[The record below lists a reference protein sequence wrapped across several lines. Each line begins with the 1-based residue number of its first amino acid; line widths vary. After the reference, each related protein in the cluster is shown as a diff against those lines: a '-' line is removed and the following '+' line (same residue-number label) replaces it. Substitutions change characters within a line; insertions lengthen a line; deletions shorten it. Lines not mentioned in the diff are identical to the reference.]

1 MAVMDQGWRQKRRL
15 NMLAMFV
22 LAASLAGCSGK
33 ERTLYSP
40 PAFIKYEHPP
50 PPAVRVIVPV
60 DGTTFHAH
68 ADIRLL
74 ALATPYGTSLGPDE
88 DAGKAVSDSSQWDL
102 LPDRQDTYSVEFMAG
117 TNSLNLQTSGLVS
130 ARPKSKPG
138 QAEHYIMVVVGY
150 PAVEWV
156 WHDVPAGTYTLTAKV
171 TNQGG
176 LATVS
181 APVNITVLP

>member
-1 MAVMDQGWRQKRRL
+1 MDQGWRQKRRL

-88 DAGKAVSDSSQWDL
+88 D
-102 LPDRQDTYSVEFMAG
+102 
-117 TNSLNLQTSGLVS
+117 
-130 ARPKSKPG
+130 G
-138 QAEHYIMVVVGY
+138 QAKPLAI
-150 PAVEWV
+150 
-156 WHDVPAGTYTLTAKV
+156 VPNGTCCQTGKTNIRWNLWRAPTA
-171 TNQGG
+171 
-176 LATVS
+176 
-181 APVNITVLP
+181 